1 MAVIIIQE
9 NGACIR
15 IVIDGKPRNIQKTA
29 IKEIDVIKNTIVK
42 LDIGEG
48 ALHNVFINHPEVTE
62 PATADAAALREALIA
77 MLPTIASGAGSATEA
92 KQDQAIAILNNMNTA
107 LVGIEDRTFD
117 EPLLTDH
124 SGAGIIYKGY
134 AFPGSLPTQPKWAI
148 QRIRHEADVDVI
160 TWSGGVKTLDKIW
173 DDREVLIYS

>member
-48 ALHNVFINHPEVTE
+48 ALHNVFINHPEVVE
-62 PATADAAALREALIA
+62 PVTSDAAALREALIA

-92 KQDQAIAILNNMNTA
+92 KQDQEIALLNTMTGFLA
-107 LVGIEDRTFD
+107 SIEDKTLE

-124 SGAGIIYKGY
+124 SGAGIIYKGF
-134 AFPGSLPTQPKWAI
+134 AIPGSLPTEAKWAI

-160 TWSGGVKTLDKIW
+160 TWSGGVKTLNKIW
-173 DDREVLIYS
+173 DDRESLIYS